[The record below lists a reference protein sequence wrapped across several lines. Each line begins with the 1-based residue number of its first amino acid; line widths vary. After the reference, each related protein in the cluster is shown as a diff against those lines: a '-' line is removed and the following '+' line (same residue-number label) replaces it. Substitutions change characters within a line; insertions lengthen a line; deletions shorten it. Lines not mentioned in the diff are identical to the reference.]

1 MSTAKTARKLSVV
14 SGIMD
19 HMARPASAD
28 MVGRRLELNELES
41 ALAGARGGGCTT
53 MVVGGEAG
61 IGKTRMVTEFAERAT
76 ASGARTLFG
85 QCVEL
90 GNDGVPYAPVAGVLR
105 AMTKEFGT
113 DQVYELAGTGRV
125 ALSGLLGDPDPGAG
139 TPDGQPVPGPP
150 DDDGRG
156 RL

>member
-28 MVGRRLELNELES
+28 MVGRRLELNELET

-61 IGKTRMVTEFAERAT
+61 IGKTRLVTEFAERAT
-76 ASGARTLFG
+76 APGARTPLG
-85 QCVEL
+85 EGVEV
-90 GNDGVPYAPVAGVLR
+90 GNDGGAQAPVAG
-105 AMTKEFGT
+105 
-113 DQVYELAGTGRV
+113 GRS
-125 ALSGLLGDPDPGAG
+125 A
-139 TPDGQPVPGPP
+139 
-150 DDDGRG
+150 
-156 RL
+156 